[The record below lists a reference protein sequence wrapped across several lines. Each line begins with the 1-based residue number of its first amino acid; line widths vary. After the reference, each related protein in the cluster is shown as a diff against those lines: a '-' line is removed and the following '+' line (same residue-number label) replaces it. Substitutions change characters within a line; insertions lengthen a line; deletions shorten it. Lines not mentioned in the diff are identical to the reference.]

1 MKSKEMF
8 AGSGVAAG
16 DDRSG
21 EKVKWDGDPMD
32 DKVSAEDTND
42 GLCLFEFTGGVGGPS
57 HLHHDQDEWF
67 TDIDG
72 EVELPVGETR
82 IHLGAGESDFI
93 SHNIAHVGG
102 CANGRTGK
110 IIHVYQPAGQMG
122 ELLRAAARLK
132 DRSSRVQVIQTT
144 RTEGQK

>member
-16 DDRSG
+16 DDRAG

-42 GLCLFEFTGGVGGPS
+42 GLCLFEFTGTGGGPS
-57 HLHHDQDEWF
+57 HLHHDLDELF

-72 EVELPVGETR
+72 EVEVPVGETR
-82 IHLGAGESDFI
+82 FCLGAGEPDFI
-93 SHNIAHVGG
+93 PRNIAHVGG

-122 ELLRAAARLK
+122 ELLLAAARFK